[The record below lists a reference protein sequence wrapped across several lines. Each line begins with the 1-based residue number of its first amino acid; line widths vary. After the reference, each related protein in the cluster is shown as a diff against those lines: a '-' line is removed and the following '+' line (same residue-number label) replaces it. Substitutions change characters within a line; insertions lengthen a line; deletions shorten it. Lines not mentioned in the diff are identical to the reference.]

1 MRSFSR
7 TASLPSRHA
16 GGCALLALAG
26 AAALA
31 ADAVFAYPE
40 GAPWGAANP
49 DASESCGSCHYD
61 YTPQPDSSA
70 LSIAGL
76 PRSVAPGQEYE
87 FIVRFADDAAIV
99 SGFQLLASAGD
110 ADAGVF
116 RADSDAIE
124 AIGAASRSTKPLK
137 SDGCVSWR
145 LSWRAPE
152 AIDEPIVLYLA
163 ASAANDD
170 QSPFGDTIHY
180 RSFTLAPA
188 GTD

>member
-7 TASLPSRHA
+7 TARET
-16 GGCALLALAG
+16 GGRAVLALAG
-26 AAALA
+26 IAALA
-31 ADAVFAYPE
+31 ADAALAYPE

-61 YTPQPDSSA
+61 YRPQRDSSA

-76 PRSVAPGQEYE
+76 PRSVTPGQDYE
-87 FIVRFADDAAIV
+87 FVVRFADDAAIV

-116 RADSDAIE
+116 RAESDAIE
-124 AIGAASRSTKPLK
+124 AIGAASRSTKLSK

-145 LSWRAPE
+145 LSWRAPDRVE
-152 AIDEPIVLYLA
+152 QPIVLYLA
-163 ASAANDD
+163 ASSANDD